1 MKTFFNEYQKVKR
14 LFITLLFAFAAVF
27 LLRLGYEVYFTNHD
41 IVISYDYPD
50 YSNHNYLE
58 NEDLYSRV
66 ITKNI
71 ATDKIS
77 QKDHAGQDIM
87 IDQKYEKSADM
98 SAMTADFQNDNQSL
112 RSIIKE
118 HDAVIQAENLA
129 GLAGR
134 QRLTMSIG
142 VMPDNFDEIV
152 EQIRSIGTLQS
163 FTVNKVD
170 KTAEFKTL
178 LAEQETLEKTRES
191 YIAIKEKGGSIQDLL
206 LLEDKILEVE
216 KNLQNLGVNIGTYS
230 TENSFCTINVSLN
243 ENAGAVQETSLKFVL
258 KCAKRSFFW
267 TIGLFVLLVVLT
279 LSALAVIVIFFKLTV
294 SMRKVAAA
302 VKTDSGSHD
311 QTDEEQDES

>member
-1 MKTFFNEYQKVKR
+1 MKTFFREYHRAKR
-14 LFITLLFAFAAVF
+14 LFITLLLSFAAVF

-50 YSNHNYLE
+50 YSNHAYPE
-58 NEDLYSRV
+58 GEDSYSRV
-66 ITKNI
+66 STKNI

-77 QKDHAGQDIM
+77 QKDYAGQEIM

-98 SAMTADFQNDNQSL
+98 SAMTADFQKDNQNL
-112 RSIIKE
+112 RNIIIQ

-129 GLAGR
+129 GLEGR

-142 VMPDNFDEIV
+142 VMPEKFDGIV
-152 EQIRSIGTLQS
+152 EQIKSIGTLQS

-178 LAEQETLEKTRES
+178 LAEQETLVKTRES
-191 YIAIKEKGGSIQDLL
+191 YITIKEKGGNIQDLL

-216 KNLQNLGVNIGTYS
+216 KNLQNLGVSIGTYS

-243 ENAGAVQETSLKFVL
+243 ENAGAVRETSLKFVL
-258 KCAKRSFFW
+258 KCAKRSFLW
-267 TIGLFVLLVVLT
+267 TIGVFVLLVVLT
-279 LSALAVIVIFFKLTV
+279 LSALFVIVLFLKLTA
-294 SMRKVAAA
+294 SMKKAAA
-302 VKTDSGSHD
+302 AAKTDSGSHE
-311 QTDEEQDES
+311 QKDEIQDE